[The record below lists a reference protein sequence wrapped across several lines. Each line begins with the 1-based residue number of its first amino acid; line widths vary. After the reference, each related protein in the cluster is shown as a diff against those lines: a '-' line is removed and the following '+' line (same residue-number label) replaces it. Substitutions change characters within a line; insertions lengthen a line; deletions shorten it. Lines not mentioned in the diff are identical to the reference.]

1 MVTREQGKLYLA
13 LDKTDFQTKSVT
25 RKTKNVI
32 KYKKK
37 ESIPRRRYQNYKYQ
51 ISEL

>member
-32 KYKKK
+32 KYKKRNQFK
-37 ESIPRRRYQNYKYQ
+37 KKV
-51 ISEL
+51 SEL

>member
-25 RKTKNVI
+25 RKTKKVI
-32 KYKKK
+32 KYKKRNQFK
-37 ESIPRRRYQNYKYQ
+37 KKV
-51 ISEL
+51 SEL

>member
-1 MVTREQGKLYLA
+1 MVTREQGKLYLT

-25 RKTKNVI
+25 RMTKEVI
-32 KYKKK
+32 KYNRGIN
-37 ESIPRRRYQNYKYQ
+37 STRRYQNYKNQ